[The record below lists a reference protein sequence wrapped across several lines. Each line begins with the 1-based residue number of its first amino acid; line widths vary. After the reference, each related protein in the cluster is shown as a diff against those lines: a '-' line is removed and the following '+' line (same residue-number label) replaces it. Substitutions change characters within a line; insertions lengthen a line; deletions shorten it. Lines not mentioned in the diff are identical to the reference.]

1 MLVLI
6 VILLFMIFPK
16 IDIFLEYIFTKFE
29 KLHISYNRK
38 IQNLFEYNCLA
49 ILIISIVCAIY
60 FSTPYKYNQVIKNLE
75 KYTTSKTINCDE
87 YKQLLAIERDST
99 YGIYDSINDNIL
111 FKFYSESYI
120 RKYHNYNYEELK
132 KKHICKIDHDKFK
145 GDLYR

>member
-60 FSTPYKYNQVIKNLE
+60 FSTPYKYNQVI
-75 KYTTSKTINCDE
+75 Y
-87 YKQLLAIERDST
+87 
-99 YGIYDSINDNIL
+99 
-111 FKFYSESYI
+111 
-120 RKYHNYNYEELK
+120 
-132 KKHICKIDHDKFK
+132 
-145 GDLYR
+145 